1 MFLFPLRCQFIWL
14 SLWFCSLKSVRCA
27 SGLLLLWVLQC
38 RLKPT
43 RTMLEV
49 RRLDSWTTGKTWDQ
63 TLNTD
68 CPQDTPVFCW
78 KKHILDPKFCWTQR
92 RTVNI
97 LIWMGH
103 PWATGWRWQGWPC
116 GLLREADKLPNG
128 YRGDTAEGLMDPL
141 AKATCHISIRSVLVF
156 FGVSC
161 RPKVYESLLEDSF
174 QISLQRSLFWYE
186 ANRKSMRTTVV

>member
-49 RRLDSWTTGKTWDQ
+49 RRLDSWTTGETWDQ

-68 CPQDTPVFCW
+68 CPPRYISFLLD
-78 KKHILDPKFCWTQR
+78 KKSCIRSFVEHNDVLLTYWD
-92 RTVNI
+92 
-97 LIWMGH
+97 MGH

-128 YRGDTAEGLMDPL
+128 YRGDTAEGLME
-141 AKATCHISIRSVLVF
+141 AKATCHISIRAVLVF

-186 ANRKSMRTTVV
+186 ANRKLMRTTVL

>member
-1 MFLFPLRCQFIWL
+1 MFLFPLWCQFFWL

-27 SGLLLLWVLQC
+27 PGLLWLWVLQC

-49 RRLDSWTTGKTWDQ
+49 RRLDSWTTGETWHQ

-68 CPQDTPVFCW
+68 GPQDAPVFCW
-78 KKHILDPKFCWTQR
+78 KKTYLGSEVLLNRTTYCWHIDLDGTS
-92 RTVNI
+92 
-97 LIWMGH
+97 MGK
-103 PWATGWRWQGWPC
+103 WVKVAMWPC

-141 AKATCHISIRSVLVF
+141 AKATCHISIRSILGVF
-156 FGVSC
+156 WG
-161 RPKVYESLLEDSF
+161 LLSAQGIRIAAWRFISDLTSEVTFFDMK
-174 QISLQRSLFWYE
+174 QIG
-186 ANRKSMRTTVV
+186 N